1 MTTLMLSKGG
11 RNFEF
16 MFWLQVHDLAV
27 MILWW
32 AFSQNCLTIEVR
44 LYTNMI
50 RFRFKSVRFE
60 SGKRWR
66 RAHAFKNCTFFSS
79 SFLFMQ
85 VVIGRLICRVCYK
98 WMLFVLQIYTL
109 QFIMNSERLLKF
121 NVKSSWPW
129 VYKCLRMTKS
139 RQIIF

>member
-27 MILWW
+27 MVLWW

-60 SGKRWR
+60 NGKSD
-66 RAHAFKNCTFFSS
+66 AHMHLKIVHFSRV
-79 SFLFMQ
+79 LFYLCMSL
-85 VVIGRLICRVCYK
+85 GRLICRVCYK

-121 NVKSSWPW
+121 NVKSSW